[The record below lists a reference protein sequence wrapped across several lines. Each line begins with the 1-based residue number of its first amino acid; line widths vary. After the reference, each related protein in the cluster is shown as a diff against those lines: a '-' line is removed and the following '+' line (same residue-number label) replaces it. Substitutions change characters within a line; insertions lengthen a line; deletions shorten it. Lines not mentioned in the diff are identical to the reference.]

1 LSVFFVHIFVQL
13 CDIGMEFDPF
23 RRCEM
28 RLQELSR
35 LVRESQG
42 PQGLL
47 LPLQN
52 QLRLFQRFVSSFGA
66 RLHTIATEND
76 LLQTIEELNALL
88 ELFGTE
94 FDRLFN
100 PAASEQIG
108 ARRTLNSDVDI
119 SGIDKFLEKLVR
131 ARISL
136 QRFVADDI
144 TSAVRTQT
152 AGELASIFEPQSALN
167 ASLGRGV
174 FGWTF
179 RMENMPLGCVFAV
192 KRIALNGNI
201 PEQFTSDEALNKE
214 CEALKSLN
222 HPNIA
227 RYFTSY
233 YSDWHPPSNE
243 PQFFNIVMELIDGGT
258 LQSKIVPHP
267 YGPGEIEI
275 ADWARQMA
283 SGLSH
288 MHHMQVYHR
297 DLKPDNVMLT
307 GRSTVKIIDLGLAS
321 RNTSSASFRATLVG
335 SAQYASYEKS
345 TGAGYDGR
353 DDVWAMGIIFVE
365 LLKGQK

>member
-52 QLRLFQRFVSSFGA
+52 QLRLFQRFVSTFGA

-152 AGELASIFEPQSALN
+152 AGELASIFEPQNALN

-192 KRIALNGNI
+192 KRIALTVT
-201 PEQFTSDEALNKE
+201 FLS
-214 CEALKSLN
+214 SL
-222 HPNIA
+222 
-227 RYFTSY
+227 
-233 YSDWHPPSNE
+233 PP
-243 PQFFNIVMELIDGGT
+243 T
-258 LQSKIVPHP
+258 
-267 YGPGEIEI
+267 
-275 ADWARQMA
+275 
-283 SGLSH
+283 
-288 MHHMQVYHR
+288 
-297 DLKPDNVMLT
+297 KP
-307 GRSTVKIIDLGLAS
+307 
-321 RNTSSASFRATLVG
+321 
-335 SAQYASYEKS
+335 
-345 TGAGYDGR
+345 
-353 DDVWAMGIIFVE
+353 
-365 LLKGQK
+365 